1 MNCLALDT
9 ATEACSVA
17 LSWQGQQNQR
27 FAICPQQHSQVLL
40 TMVDDILREQKAS
53 LSELDCL
60 AFGRGPG
67 SFTGVRIATGMLQ
80 GLAFGSGKPVVGVS
94 TLAAMAQQAI
104 QVHGVK
110 QVFCAIDARMGEV
123 YFAHYQAV
131 DGLAHLVNA
140 ELIVPPEQADL
151 LITDDVDAMGVGT
164 GWAAYA
170 ALNSKQTLKI
180 AEDIL
185 YPAAEFMLPLALAEL
200 NAGQAKSV
208 MEIEPV
214 YLRDTVTWKKLP
226 GRE

>member
-17 LSWQGQQNQR
+17 LSWQGQQSQR
-27 FAICPQQHSQVLL
+27 FDICPQQHSQVLL
-40 TMVDDILREQKAS
+40 TMVDDILREQQAS

-110 QVFCAIDARMGEV
+110 HVFCGIDARMGEV
-123 YFAHYQAV
+123 YFAHYQAI
-131 DGLAHLVNA
+131 DGLAHLVNE

-151 LITDDVDAMGVGT
+151 LITNDVDAMGVGT

-170 ALNSKQTLKI
+170 ALNTKQTLKI

-185 YPAAEFMLPLALAEL
+185 YPAAEFMLPLALAAF
-200 NAGQAKSV
+200 NAGQAQSV
-208 MEIEPV
+208 MAIEPV